1 MAKNRVKTI
10 LIDNATLDK
19 IAPYAYFTSVKSHYA
34 DVAELADALDSGSSV
49 LTDVEV
55 RILSSALYENRGFWS
70 NGWKPLL
77 RYQKKNTRKTP
88 SLAKSPFS
96 TGSFDELIATIRA
109 EIKLPFSVK
118 QKSTFTIWALN
129 VCRFTE

>member
-1 MAKNRVKTI
+1 MGQIT
-10 LIDNATLDK
+10 
-19 IAPYAYFTSVKSHYA
+19 HA

-55 RILSSALYENRGFWS
+55 QILSSALGKNRGFWS
-70 NGWKPLL
+70 NGWKPLF

-96 TGSFDELIATIRA
+96 TGSFDELTTTLNT
-109 EIKLPFSVK
+109 EILS
-118 QKSTFTIWALN
+118 
-129 VCRFTE
+129 